1 MSDGED
7 ATAPRFQWRRRDDSG
22 WGWGLTHTTVGPCT
36 SCPGGTPEECPHC
49 GGRLHQEPVFDGGI
63 GRSDFCQQERTDRGG
78 GRTRMRAA
86 PSVAQIRAG
95 LQAKADRREQMLD
108 RAIQGVLAVKVTL
121 FVLFA
126 AVVVV
131 SFVYTIV
138 TT

>member
-1 MSDGED
+1 MSDGEY

-22 WGWGLTHTTVGPCT
+22 WGWGSTHTTAGPCT
-36 SCPGGTPEECPHC
+36 SCPDGTPEECPRC
-49 GGRLHQEPVFDGGI
+49 SGRLHQEPVFDNGLS
-63 GRSDFCQQERTDRGG
+63 RAYFCQQERTDRGG
-78 GRTRMRAA
+78 GGTRMRGA

-95 LQAKADRREQMLD
+95 LQAKADRRELLLD

-121 FVLFA
+121 FVLFV

-138 TT
+138 TA